1 MLVATPSLE
10 VQEQRLR
17 SRGDDEASV
26 QRRLE
31 VGADEQHRGRR
42 MADHVVVNDDLGRAT
57 KELAGILASYRQAF
71 LTD

>member
-1 MLVATPSLE
+1 M
-10 VQEQRLR
+10 
-17 SRGDDEASV
+17 GYDEASV

-57 KELAGILASYRQAF
+57 KELQVYWRVTARLS
-71 LTD
+71 